1 MVDANKRILELL
13 QEFGLSVNAAK
24 AYVTLLKN
32 SPATGYEISAQS
44 AIPRSAIYSTLAR
57 LESMGL
63 VNSEGNNPKKY
74 VPLAPSS
81 LIEHLNQSHHE
92 NIDQLQLAFDELDMD
107 EEAFDFWHLHGYRNL
122 MMKMKETIQ
131 HAKSQILLNA
141 WRKEVNVLETELMN
155 ADQQGVQIILFS
167 FCKLDKK
174 IGNTISYNLR
184 EVDLNRIWRPK
195 VVMVVDHTITIM
207 GSASGHHNRAIYT
220 SNPAITK
227 IASNYIVLDIT
238 LAGHRLKLDVN
249 PVVQDIMQKD
259 EFDLDKLI
267 KEANPSL

>member
-1 MVDANKRILELL
+1 MVDAHKRILELL

-32 SPATGYEISAQS
+32 SPSTGYEISAQS

-57 LESMGL
+57 LEKMGL
-63 VNSEGNNPKKY
+63 VNSEGDNPKKY
-74 VPLAPSS
+74 IPLAPSS

-92 NIDQLQLAFDELDMD
+92 NIDQLQSAFDELDMD

-122 MMKMKETIQ
+122 MMKMKEAIQ
-131 HAKSQILLNA
+131 NAHSQILLNA
-141 WRKEVNVLETELMN
+141 WKKEVDALETELVN
-155 ADQQGVQIILFS
+155 AEKRGVQVILFS
-167 FCKLDKK
+167 FCRLGRS
-174 IGNTISYNLR
+174 IGDTISYNLK
-184 EVDLNRIWRPK
+184 EEDLNRIWKPK
-195 VVMVVDHTITIM
+195 VVMVVDHEITIM
-207 GSASGHHNRAIYT
+207 GSAQGDHNRAIYT

-249 PVVQDIMQKD
+249 PIVQDIMQKD

-267 KEANPSL
+267 QEANPNL